1 MIGGSFKNNDE
12 KGSQRVR
19 SRTYISQGNNTINI
33 KLNVMIYPTSS
44 TSPDLLIRRPDDDR
58 RTGLQNEGWDIN
70 LFRAGAAQAAA
81 QAAVSPSNVDA
92 LQHTAAAAE
101 AASPLDD
108 FLSGGHYKYPFGFTL
123 SILSSNGNGNGQ
135 QHKLSS
141 PAAKPSEYKQKYEE
155 EGSCDESSLVSELTQ
170 MTYRADLLKQVSSE
184 MILITYVYM
193 L

>member
-1 MIGGSFKNNDE
+1 MNGL
-12 KGSQRVR
+12 RA
-19 SRTYISQGNNTINI
+19 
-33 KLNVMIYPTSS
+33 MIYPSS
-44 TSPDLLIRRPDDDR
+44 TSPDLLIRRPDDDDR
-58 RTGLQNEGWDIN
+58 RAGSQNEGWDIGV
-70 LFRAGAAQAAA
+70 FWVGAAE
-81 QAAVSPSNVDA
+81 AAVTPVAVESSY
-92 LQHTAAAAE
+92 HTATAAAE

-108 FLSGGHYKYPFGFTL
+108 FLSGGHHKYPFGFTL

-141 PAAKPSEYKQKYEE
+141 PAAKPSEYKQKDEE